1 MTDPTDAPPAEPP
14 DFPADL
20 RYLVEHQ
27 TWARF
32 GDDGLVTVGITALG
46 ILQSGEI
53 YMCRPKPVGTVVE
66 RGRALAVVE
75 LAKAIASVRSPV
87 SGTVVETNPRL
98 AATPELVHRSPYGEG
113 WIARLRIEGAEAQQ
127 AALASPEAAMQAMH
141 AEASA
146 GPLP

>member
-1 MTDPTDAPPAEPP
+1 MTDPTDAPPAAPP

-32 GDDGLVTVGITALG
+32 GGDGLVTVGITALG

-53 YMCRPKPVGTVVE
+53 HMCRPKPVGTVVE